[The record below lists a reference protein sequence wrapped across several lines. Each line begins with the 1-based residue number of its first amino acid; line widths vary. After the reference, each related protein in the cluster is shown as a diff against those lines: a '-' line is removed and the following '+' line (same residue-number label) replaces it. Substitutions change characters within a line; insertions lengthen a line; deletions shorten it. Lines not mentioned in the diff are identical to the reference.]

1 MYLTLCPVQFQQ
13 LLPREHTNKQ
23 YTNRCRVTKEKHY
36 ELCAKTELRATTHQL
51 NDEDE
56 VVELLPHQ
64 HGMEVVQ
71 QDSQMVRAVSVGHD
85 NGHPVTG
92 STVGGVV
99 VTPGLQAWVQP
110 HDLRQ
115 VGGVLV
121 NSQAA
126 N

>member
-1 MYLTLCPVQFQQ
+1 MRSPSWPHKFQ
-13 LLPREHTNKQ
+13 
-23 YTNRCRVTKEKHY
+23 EKTP
-36 ELCAKTELRATTHQL
+36 KRPHQL

-71 QDSQMVRAVSVGHD
+71 QDFQVLLAVSVGHD

-115 VGGVLV
+115 VGGVFV
-121 NSQAA
+121 GRQGAHWNEEFTVTVSSS
-126 N
+126 